1 MPRRRP
7 PLARLSHANRSSG
20 DDGLLMDRSESAPRL
35 EGRRDDRL
43 NVQSHHLDSYSSQ
56 CWTPP
61 EVSRIASI
69 EGQAGSGWS
78 HAGTNDDGRGTPVR
92 CQVSVVRSPSL
103 VCPPGWCT
111 RPSSTPT
118 RGYATTSPRP
128 RSLAPCARY
137 RGPAVHD
144 AHKGLCYSLTSA
156 DHAPLHPASNV
167 QLPAS
172 NLPPTLTHSRS
183 PNRRP
188 TTRHR
193 GRDRGNSARR
203 WRRRCSTN
211 CRPTSDR
218 SRHPRCWASTSP
230 RR

>member
-118 RGYATTSPRP
+118 RGYATVPPRP
-128 RSLAPCARY
+128 RSSAPYARSSS
-137 RGPAVHD
+137 PA
-144 AHKGLCYSLTSA
+144 
-156 DHAPLHPASNV
+156 PAFC
-167 QLPAS
+167 
-172 NLPPTLTHSRS
+172 LTHNRN
-183 PNRRP
+183 PNPSP
-188 TTRHR
+188 TTPHR